1 MFAHRYRY
9 GFMLLLGVYSYLNTL
24 YVEALTNYRIDAPE
38 WVVAASIT
46 AIVVLVWESNRLLEA
61 AVPTLRRR
69 LPVSV
74 HPLIV
79 QFLGSLPLVLL
90 TVTALIWSVATFY
103 LAFTPDGLRLPLKLS
118 LVFGFRVNL
127 FLQTVNAVYFLL
139 RQFRQAQLEA
149 AELKKVSA
157 QAQLQL
163 LKAQINPHF
172 LFNNF
177 NVLSSLVDKDP
188 KIAQEFIQQLASV
201 YRYVLDQNNKE
212 LVTLGEEMQFL
223 RSYGYLLNKR
233 FNGGLRINFDVP
245 DSHLHYYIVPVAL
258 QMVFENAIKHNVN
271 SHSRP
276 LHIRVSVD
284 DSPSI
289 IVVNNIQ
296 PKADVEPST
305 RVGLANIRQRY
316 QFITKRTIHI
326 LRTED
331 TFRVILPLLPLPD

>member
-1 MFAHRYRY
+1 
-9 GFMLLLGVYSYLNTL
+9 MLLLGVYSYLNTL
-24 YVEALTNYRIDAPE
+24 YVEALTNYHIDAPE
-38 WVVAASIT
+38 WVVASSMS
-46 AIVVLVWESNRLLEA
+46 AIVVLVWESNRLLA
-61 AVPTLRRR
+61 AALPALRRR
-69 LPVSV
+69 LPVAV
-74 HPLIV
+74 HPLVI

-90 TVTALIWSVATFY
+90 TVTTLVWAVATFY
-103 LAFTPDGLRLPLKLS
+103 LGFSPDGLRLPLKLS

-127 FLQTVNAVYFLL
+127 FLQTINAVYFLL
-139 RQFRQAQLEA
+139 KQYRQAQIEA

-188 KIAQEFIQQLASV
+188 FIAQEFIQQLASV

-245 DSHLHYYIVPVAL
+245 ETYLHYCIVPVAL

-276 LHIRVSVD
+276 LHIRVTVD
-284 DSPSI
+284 DAPSI
-289 IVVNNIQ
+289 IVTNNIQ

-316 QFITKRTIHI
+316 QFITKRTVHI
-326 LRTED
+326 LRTDD